1 MASANKR
8 SLPRTLMG
16 KVVSNKGNKS
26 ITVYVERRVKHP
38 IYGKFIK
45 RSTKVHAHDEE
56 NTCQIGD
63 VVVVQECKPISK
75 TKCWNLVEVKERA
88 A

>member
-1 MASANKR
+1 MASEEKQT
-8 SLPRTLMG
+8 LPRTLVG
-16 KVVSNKGNKS
+16 VVVKNGMNKG
-26 ITVYVERRVKHP
+26 IVVYIERRIKHP

-56 NTCQIGD
+56 NTCNVGD
-63 VVVVQECKPISK
+63 TVVVQECKPISK
-75 TKCWNLVEVKERA
+75 TKCWKLIDVKERA

>member
-1 MASANKR
+1 MASEEKQT
-8 SLPRTLMG
+8 LPRTLSG
-16 KVVSNKGNKS
+16 VVVKNGMHKG
-26 ITVYVERRVKHP
+26 IVVYVERRIKHP

-56 NTCQIGD
+56 NTCNVGD
-63 VVVVQECKPISK
+63 TVVVQECKPISK
-75 TKCWNLVEVKERA
+75 TKCWKLIDVKERA

>member
-1 MASANKR
+1 MANAEQQ
-8 SLPRTLMG
+8 SLPRTLQG
-16 KVVSNKGNKS
+16 VVVSNSMNKG
-26 ITVYVERRVKHP
+26 IVVYVERRVKHP

-56 NTCQIGD
+56 NTCNVGD
-63 VVVVQECKPISK
+63 TVVVQECKPISK
-75 TKCWNLVEVKERA
+75 TKCWKLIDVKERA